1 MSKIYRTHSYLHNS
15 IVRSFYEYR
24 ETLSKFRT
32 IRFLTSKC
40 DISNPNISF
49 YIFAEEEEEEEESEE
64 TATTTMTMT
73 TIFKGRKLQ

>member
-1 MSKIYRTHSYLHNS
+1 
-15 IVRSFYEYR
+15 
-24 ETLSKFRT
+24 LSKFRT